1 MSDWVYIVDEG
12 GYDQDFKILDRQ
24 TGDPLDLNGATV
36 TMFITSTDQT
46 DPNDNATN
54 FPVGGTLMQVVPPEE
69 EGFARLI
76 VQSTFMPQSADM
88 YLAQIEIVTTS
99 TVSTFIINLRVIR
112 SLKV

>member
-1 MSDWVYIVDEG
+1 MTDWVYIVDEG
-12 GYDQDFKILDRQ
+12 GYNQDFKILDRQ
-24 TGDPLDLNGATV
+24 TGEALDLNGATV

-46 DPNDNATN
+46 SPTDAGTN
-54 FPVGGTLMQVVPPEE
+54 FPVGGTVMQVVPPDE
-69 EGFARLI
+69 EGIARLV
-76 VQSTFMPQSADM
+76 VQTFMPQTADM